1 MALNNTLKT
10 VKIKILR
17 IAKPKKAQFLNFY
30 ETQG

>member
-17 IAKPKKAQFLNFY
+17 IAKPKKAQEMEIDLP
-30 ETQG
+30 